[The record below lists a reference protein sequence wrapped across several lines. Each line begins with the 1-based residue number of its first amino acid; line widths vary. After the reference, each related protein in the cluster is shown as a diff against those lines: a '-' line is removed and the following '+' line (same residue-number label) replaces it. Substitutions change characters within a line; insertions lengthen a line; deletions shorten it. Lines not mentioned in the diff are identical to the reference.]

1 MLSGAVGSLVPASDA
16 GKGGPNQRGSSGD
29 LMLPAAVQPG
39 RFGVYEAAVR
49 RHELAFGMPAPEPT
63 EPGRLGKPRLAPEF
77 PEFMI
82 GLARGW
88 ITDHVSRNEAIRIA
102 GNGLVHQACAYALP
116 LLPTFRAFVASLA
129 DRSIEV
135 SAR

>member
-1 MLSGAVGSLVPASDA
+1 
-16 GKGGPNQRGSSGD
+16 
-29 LMLPAAVQPG
+29 MLPAAVQPG

-49 RHELAFGMPAPEPT
+49 RQEAAFGMLAPEPT

-82 GLARGW
+82 GVTRGW
-88 ITDHVSRNEAIRIA
+88 ITDHVGRNDAIRIA
-102 GNGLVHQACAYALP
+102 GNGLVWQACAYALP

-129 DRSIEV
+129 VQEV
-135 SAR
+135 AA